1 MSSQRFYQSYHDFP
15 RFYQSRNH
23 DFTEVLPEPSGRS
36 TDVDHSEGMTPHHG
50 LDDTEDAGTAV
61 TDSIEEEERLQEERL
76 EAARIAEEVA
86 RKAAEEAVRQLEA
99 EHSAK
104 IVIET
109 LPESN
114 EQLPN
119 ILEEENEDDPECAP
133 DLCPPKEP
141 DTPSS
146 TAVEPASEKRDL
158 ESPVTQPR
166 ATSPSSPDHDP
177 RRGESSSPALD
188 NSGLLPRQREQQKE
202 VEVEVEVEVKV
213 EVEVEVEV
221 ELDRVDVLLDSC
233 CHLVFDPRPVP
244 DICSPI
250 MSFLLRFP
258 HAVECLESCRTL
270 MHEHYLTPLKLSTPA
285 LPPELTQL
293 KEELSQLPT
302 QARHCCMSIIGRF
315 RRLNSNSQH
324 PEQP

>member
-1 MSSQRFYQSYHDFP
+1 MTSQRFYQVGTMTSQRFYQSRYHDFP

-23 DFTEVLPEPSGRS
+23 DFTEVLPE
-36 TDVDHSEGMTPHHG
+36 
-50 LDDTEDAGTAV
+50 
-61 TDSIEEEERLQEERL
+61 LQEERL

-158 ESPVTQPR
+158 ESPVTQQPEPR
-166 ATSPSSPDHDP
+166 APAAPTTTPEEAKAAGAAEGGGGG
-177 RRGESSSPALD
+177 GE
-188 NSGLLPRQREQQKE
+188 GGGGGGGGGEGGGGGG
-202 VEVEVEVEVKV
+202 
-213 EVEVEVEV
+213 
-221 ELDRVDVLLDSC
+221 
-233 CHLVFDPRPVP
+233 VP

-293 KEELSQLPT
+293 REELSQLPT